1 MAAHP
6 APTHEPV
13 SAPETP
19 LLAIFAALI
28 IVAVVAIGLVI
39 ALPSTLTLVVAM
51 ATVIGSAV
59 LVAWMLAR
67 MIGPEA

>member
-19 LLAIFAALI
+19 LLAGFALLI

-39 ALPSTLTLVVAM
+39 AIPSTVTLIVAFG
-51 ATVIGSAV
+51 TVIGFAV
-59 LVAWMLAR
+59 LVTWMLAR
-67 MIGPEA
+67 MIGSEG